1 MQDFPLQ
8 PRRNT
13 DLGDEKLGAVP
24 VVGRLVLDLFP
35 DAREQ
40 RRGLYG
46 WAGFYCWLIGRFR
59 ALETKTRGRGCCAEI
74 HAGEDGAWPGVYAQ
88 DVAIG
93 TSKQRAGEP

>member
-24 VVGRLVLDLFP
+24 VVGRLVLDFFP

-46 WAGFYCWLIGRFR
+46 WAGFYDCWSGDFVLWKRRREEGAAARR
-59 ALETKTRGRGCCAEI
+59 YTRGKTGPGPGCMRRM
-74 HAGEDGAWPGVYAQ
+74 WL
-88 DVAIG
+88 
-93 TSKQRAGEP
+93 